1 VNNKS
6 IFCPYPFSHVNVR
19 TNGDLE
25 VCCDHQ
31 STNTEKININQSS
44 VDEWINSNYRREVQ
58 DYFRRNERHPGCER
72 CWRREDQN
80 TGSLRTA
87 IQKEYRILGV
97 SDTSHDKLVSV
108 EAQVGNLCNLKCLMC
123 DETQSSVILQEN
135 IRLGINQVDQKEF
148 TWLETGYQNLE
159 ELINQDLK
167 VLNFR
172 GGEPLYNKK
181 IKNFLEKFP
190 KDRANKVLLH
200 LITNATVWDNSWE
213 EILSKFKL
221 VRMMLSIDAVSDCY
235 EYIRFPAS
243 WENVNS
249 NVQSIIKLPNVKP
262 IVHCTVQN
270 LNILYL
276 DDLIKWCVDHGI
288 YIEFNMLVYPQHLR
302 PTNLPKR
309 SIEHA
314 LNKLKAVESICTP
327 NLVDSNLSSILN
339 ILQQSLDLDSDTA
352 LWQEFENKVTMRDQ
366 IRGNSYKNILTDN

>member
-1 VNNKS
+1 
-6 IFCPYPFSHVNVR
+6 
-19 TNGDLE
+19 
-25 VCCDHQ
+25 
-31 STNTEKININQSS
+31 
-44 VDEWINSNYRREVQ
+44 
-58 DYFRRNERHPGCER
+58 
-72 CWRREDQN
+72 
-80 TGSLRTA
+80 LRTA